1 MKNMKKIVTIAL
13 SAMMAFSALSL
24 TACGGGTKT
33 DAKEITVGILNNSS
47 ERENLKVL
55 RNAFEK
61 KYEAEG
67 YKVKIVNLTGSYNE
81 AVYRMYM
88 AGQLPDV
95 IQVFD
100 DTSAYWTNK
109 GIYADLDEYIA
120 RDNIDLSLYVDSMI
134 DIARSGQ
141 GDDDSLYWLPRDYDK
156 LVTYVNKDVF
166 QAAGVEIPT
175 AEEWTWA
182 KMLEVCQALKDNT
195 NKVLAANQ
203 EINVFYPMSFDPSW
217 APVYLTMFKNYNV
230 ELASNGKAFDGAEE
244 DIYACLNEMLSLQT
258 KGYMSFGGNV
268 NITTGELGLA
278 VGGVRTGVPNYE
290 MYDVNYEV
298 LPFPSQINGN
308 SYVACGAVGYGM
320 TSSCP
325 EDKKEIAWKFLSYM
339 FSEEGQEEFSKSG
352 AICPV
357 MKSLLTKEDAEWKK
371 YSKVDDTAF
380 YANPE
385 RDIKVTFLQDF
396 EPAEQHTSI
405 YNNYTYMFKD
415 LYKDRYNGRQTVEAF
430 YAYYSNQIE
439 LEMK

>member
-1 MKNMKKIVTIAL
+1 MKKMTKIATLVLGALMTVAGFGL
-13 SAMMAFSALSL
+13 SA
-24 TACGGGTKT
+24 CGQTETGET
-33 DAKEITVGILNNSS
+33 EITVGILNNSS

-81 AVYRMYM
+81 AVYRMHM
-88 AGQLPDV
+88 AGELPDV

-100 DTSAYWTNK
+100 DTSAYWTSK

-141 GDDDSLYWLPRDYDK
+141 GDDNSLYWLPRDYDK

-166 QAAGVEIPT
+166 QAAGVEVPT
-175 AEEWTWA
+175 ADEWTWA

-195 NKVLAANQ
+195 NKILAANQ

-217 APVYLTMFKNYNV
+217 APVYLTMFKNYGV
-230 ELASNGKAFDGAEE
+230 ELASDGKAFNGPEAN
-244 DIYACLNEMLSLQT
+244 IYACLNEMLSLQT
-258 KGYMSFGGNV
+258 KGYMSYGGNV

-278 VGGVRTGVPNYE
+278 VGGVRTGVPSYE
-290 MYDVNYEV
+290 MYDVNYAV
-298 LPFPSQINGN
+298 LPFPSKINGN

-325 EDKKEIAWKFLSYM
+325 EEKKEIAWKFLSYM

-357 MKSLLTKEDAEWKK
+357 MKSLLEKEDAEWKK

-380 YANPE
+380 YAYPE

-415 LYKDRYNGRQTVEAF
+415 LYKDKYNGWKTVEAF
-430 YAYYSNQIE
+430 YAHYSKQIE
-439 LEMK
+439 QEMK